1 MAGKQQ
7 NNNMQNK
14 GGQVSSDSKQPNPNP
29 TPRQTQPQADIDE
42 TTARED
48 EYNKFNKNT
57 VNPRPQA
64 TPGK

>member
-7 NNNMQNK
+7 NNNTQNK
-14 GGQVSSDSKQPNPNP
+14 GGQLNSDSKQPNP
-29 TPRQTQPQADIDE
+29 TPRQTPPQADIDE
-42 TTARED
+42 TTARDD

-57 VNPRPQA
+57 VTPRPQA